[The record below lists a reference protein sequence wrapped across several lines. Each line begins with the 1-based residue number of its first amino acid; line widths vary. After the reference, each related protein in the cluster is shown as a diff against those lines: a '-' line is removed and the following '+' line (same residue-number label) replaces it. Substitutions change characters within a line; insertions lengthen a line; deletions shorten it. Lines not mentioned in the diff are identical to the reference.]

1 MRKKITALT
10 VGVAAAMLIAA
21 GCAGQSDSHTSAV
34 ESTAQTGTAAESE
47 TSTETGTSKA
57 QETDTKAEE
66 ESKEETPDSGSEETE
81 DNLAE
86 DGLEVPVKIWGEI
99 TEIAEGV
106 IYVDNQSENS
116 STGEIVLN
124 IDPENT
130 LILDGE
136 NGFPVEFG
144 DIQKGKFEAY
154 LGPAMTMSLPPQ
166 TTPVMVIVNLPEETS
181 AAQYVIAAG
190 TVEEKDGVKTLGGK
204 GGGEYTLSQEVSI
217 IPFLTRQMVTLEDI
231 QEDSRCLVWLGADET
246 VERIVLFN

>member
-34 ESTAQTGTAAESE
+34 ESTVQAGTAAESE

-57 QETDTKAEE
+57 QETDTTAEE
-66 ESKEETPDSGSEETE
+66 ESKEETE

-116 STGEIVLN
+116 SAGEIVLH

-166 TTPVMVIVNLPEETS
+166 TTPVMVIVNLPEDTS

-190 TVEEKDGVKTLGGK
+190 TVEEKDGVKTFGGK
-204 GGGEYTLSQEVSI
+204 GGGEYALSQEVSI

-231 QEDSRCLVWLGADET
+231 QEDSRCLVWLGGDET